1 MTKPSMN
8 LRDVCPE
15 GYADCRELLMTLV
28 PLQQF
33 LAQSASHR
41 HMVARVRL
49 SMRRDNKQSSRSLV
63 RLALADLKG

>member
-28 PLQQF
+28 LLQQF

-41 HMVARVRL
+41 HMVARVYL
-49 SMRRDNKQSSRSLV
+49 SM
-63 RLALADLKG
+63 